1 MGVEVKVKV
10 VINGADLNI
19 FNLRKE
25 TTCRSVWKTGRSKR
39 VIKNFRK
46 RRNMTEEEFEDIVTS
61 AKRHAYSSSV
71 EVSAEEYILF
81 KELADLCYLL

>member
-19 FNLRKE
+19 FNLIKE
-25 TTCRSVWKTGRSKR
+25 TTCRSVWKTGRAKR

-46 RRNMTEEEFEDIVTS
+46 RHNMTEEEFGDIVIS
-61 AKRHAYSSSV
+61 AKRHAYRSMV